1 MMLQQN
7 TETVQELN
15 IQISMSVS
23 AYHSWFRLW
32 IKVLWRR
39 RRRKMCKQWIRG
51 VQVFCKRHLGFSF
64 LDLHKDKKKKR
75 RIVNVGLTTK
85 TSAAQPSDTS
95 SCHVHVAAKLCSNL
109 CDRLTNLQLQREKSA
124 VKTGAG
130 AAAEKTCR
138 ASAKRGKATLFT
150 MEQNPANWWQCILT
164 WVQQSIGFKPDSVRK
179 PVWCLHY
186 NIMTVILVY

>member
-39 RRRKMCKQWIRG
+39 RRRKMRKQWIRG
-51 VQVFCKRHLGFSF
+51 VQVFCKWHLGFSF
-64 LDLHKDKKKKR
+64 LDLHKDKKKR

-164 WVQQSIGFKPDSVRK
+164 WVQQSIGFKPDSVSK